1 VIDQLLEV
9 VQSAGMTMLLVTHDE
24 SLVDRSQRKLVLQEG
39 TLHESVD

>member
-1 VIDQLLEV
+1 VIDQLLDV
-9 VQSAGMTMLLVTHDE
+9 VESAGMTMLLVTHDK